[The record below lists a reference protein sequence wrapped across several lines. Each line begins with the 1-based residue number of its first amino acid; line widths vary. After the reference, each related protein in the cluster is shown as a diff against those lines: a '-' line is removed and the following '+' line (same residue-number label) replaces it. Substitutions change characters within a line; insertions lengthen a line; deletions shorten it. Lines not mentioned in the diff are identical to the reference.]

1 MTVDYKRV
9 LLKENPFP
17 FHAVSNGTT
26 WKRNVTRPEKE
37 NNLFTQERLRLLEDQ
52 QSFTYQSEYCS
63 KSGTNIYIYIY
74 AFSRRFYPKRLTLHS
89 SDSFYILSALA
100 FPGNR
105 THDLGVAN
113 AMLYQL
119 SYRKAVKRW
128 TFKKDGTA
136 TISQRRPGRPR
147 KLTPRQERLLMRR
160 VEKNRHASSLQLSK
174 EVESQTGVTIS
185 RDTIRHSLQR
195 NGMHGCR
202 PRKKPLLKPRHKK
215 ARLEFARAHADKDED
230 YWHSILWSDE
240 TKIHVFGT
248 DGFKTV
254 RRRKG
259 EEYKEKCMV
268 PTVKHGGVLMWGCMS
283 AAGVGE
289 LHFIDGIMNSQM
301 YCSILKE
308 KMLPSPRALGR
319 RALFQHDNDP
329 KHTSKATVGFLKKN
343 RMKVIQWPSMSPD
356 LNPIEHLWGILKRQV
371 EHHSPSSIQSLKEV
385 ILEEWKKIDLAKCR
399 QLVHSMPRRLGAV
412 IKNHGGHTKY

>member
-1 MTVDYKRV
+1 MSNLTRIQPQVSLIIHYTGVQQTVDYKRV

-37 NNLFTQERLRLLEDQ
+37 NNLFTQERWKLQED
-52 QSFTYQSEYCS
+52 
-63 KSGTNIYIYIY
+63 
-74 AFSRRFYPKRLTLHS
+74 
-89 SDSFYILSALA
+89 
-100 FPGNR
+100 
-105 THDLGVAN
+105 
-113 AMLYQL
+113 
-119 SYRKAVKRW
+119 
-128 TFKKDGTA
+128 
-136 TISQRRPGRPR
+136 
-147 KLTPRQERLLMRR
+147 
-160 VEKNRHASSLQLSK
+160 ASSLQLSE

-185 RDTIRHSLQR
+185 RDTIRRTLQR

-215 ARLEFARAHADKDED
+215 ACLEFARAHAD
-230 YWHSILWSDE
+230 YWDSILWSDE
-240 TKIHVFGT
+240 TKINVFGT

-254 RRRKG
+254 WRRKD

-268 PTVKHGGVLMWGCMS
+268 PTVKHGGGSVLMWGCMS

-308 KMLPSPRALGR
+308 KMLPSLHALGR

-343 RMKVIQWPSMSPD
+343 RVKVIQWPSMSPD

-371 EHHSPSSIQSLKEV
+371 EHHSPSNLWKRSFLKNG
-385 ILEEWKKIDLAKCR
+385 KR
-399 QLVHSMPRRLGAV
+399 
-412 IKNHGGHTKY
+412 